1 MNDLGIKTV
10 MLDTSFCIRLMDD
23 TEALHTNAIDYYRY
37 FLQEKITMHISTIAV
52 AEYAVGD
59 DPQNLPLNTLQIEAF
74 DFLDAKEAG
83 NFHKFLKGTQ
93 ANIEGYNRRIIVND
107 LKIFSQLKTK
117 KIDAIISA
125 DVDSIRKYINP
136 LTAAAIL
143 NIKFLDLN
151 LKLKNVR
158 GLLFNL

>member
-1 MNDLGIKTV
+1 MNDLGIKSV

-23 TEALHTNAIDYYRY
+23 TEALHTNAMEYYRY
-37 FLQEKITMHISTIAV
+37 FLREKITMHLSTIAV

-93 ANIEGYNRRIIVND
+93 TNIEGYNRRIIVND
-107 LKIFSQLKTK
+107 LKIFAQLKTK
-117 KIDAIISA
+117 KLDAIISA
-125 DVDSIRKYINP
+125 DTKSLKKYITP
-136 LTAAAIL
+136 LITGAKLNVKFIDL
-143 NIKFLDLN
+143 NIKLQD
-151 LKLKNVR
+151 VR
-158 GLLFNL
+158 GVLF

>member
-1 MNDLGIKTV
+1 MNDLGINSV

-23 TEALHTNAIDYYRY
+23 TEALHINAMEYYRY

-59 DPQNLPLNTLQIEAF
+59 DPQNLPLNTIQIEAF

-93 ANIEGYNRRIIVND
+93 TNIEGYNRRIIVND
-107 LKIFSQLKTK
+107 LKIFAQLKTK
-117 KIDAIISA
+117 KLDAIISA
-125 DVDSIRKYINP
+125 DANSAKKYITP
-136 LTAAAIL
+136 LTTGAKLNVKFIDL
-143 NIKFLDLN
+143 NIRLQG
-151 LKLKNVR
+151 VR
-158 GLLFNL
+158 GLLF

>member
-1 MNDLGIKTV
+1 
-10 MLDTSFCIRLMDD
+10 
-23 TEALHTNAIDYYRY
+23 
-37 FLQEKITMHISTIAV
+37 MHISTIAV

-117 KIDAIISA
+117 KLDAIISA
-125 DVDSIRKYINP
+125 DADSARKYINP
-136 LTAAAIL
+136 LAAGGIL
-143 NIKFLDLN
+143 TVKFLDLN
-151 LKLKNVR
+151 VKMQDVR
-158 GLLFNL
+158 GVLF